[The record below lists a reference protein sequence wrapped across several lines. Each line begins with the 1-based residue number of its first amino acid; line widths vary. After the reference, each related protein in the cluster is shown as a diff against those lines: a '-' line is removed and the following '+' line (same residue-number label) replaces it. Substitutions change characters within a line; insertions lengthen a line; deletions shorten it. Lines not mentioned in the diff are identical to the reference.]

1 MRTGCPG
8 SSGASRSP
16 TALQPAT
23 LKPASPDQ
31 AASPKSGHG
40 SEGDRR
46 EAAPRTSGLELLQ
59 LRPYLASVPWDYG
72 DKRARNKRIGPGGGT
87 RRLHQTSLVGG
98 TMGPKQDRR
107 TSKGVSFRSVR
118 YHRYRSKHDSC
129 QRQPCSGR
137 RCRLSGNQTEN
148 LKPCSSSK
156 GRRGSQAPG
165 NRSLH
170 FPSLY
175 PCHASLAPG
184 AFAST
189 SASWPCCP
197 SVANSARTSQVASQ
211 RLRRLRR
218 HSRYPSL
225 LTVQRPGRR
234 PASCGPSVSPDRPRD
249 LGGHARNGLSAR
261 GPLGAP
267 SFSFGAFAGSGRERV
282 TSGMAALRHRTGFGT
297 GTGGRDRGMARFA
310 RKPAPGPSS

>member
-1 MRTGCPG
+1 MATIPSLRPRPRPRRKRQAPHQVETKTRRMGHHLP
-8 SSGASRSP
+8 SGNPRLLTCVTCIRSP
-16 TALQPAT
+16 DGTT
-23 LKPASPDQ
+23 
-31 AASPKSGHG
+31 
-40 SEGDRR
+40 
-46 EAAPRTSGLELLQ
+46 GLELLQ
-59 LRPYLASVPWDYG
+59 PSPYLWRAFRGYG

-170 FPSLY
+170 LLPICSR
-175 PCHASLAPG
+175 
-184 AFAST
+184 
-189 SASWPCCP
+189 
-197 SVANSARTSQVASQ
+197 RTAV
-211 RLRRLRR
+211 
-218 HSRYPSL
+218 
-225 LTVQRPGRR
+225 
-234 PASCGPSVSPDRPRD
+234 
-249 LGGHARNGLSAR
+249 
-261 GPLGAP
+261 AP
-267 SFSFGAFAGSGRERV
+267 SSACLG
-282 TSGMAALRHRTGFGT
+282 
-297 GTGGRDRGMARFA
+297 
-310 RKPAPGPSS
+310 